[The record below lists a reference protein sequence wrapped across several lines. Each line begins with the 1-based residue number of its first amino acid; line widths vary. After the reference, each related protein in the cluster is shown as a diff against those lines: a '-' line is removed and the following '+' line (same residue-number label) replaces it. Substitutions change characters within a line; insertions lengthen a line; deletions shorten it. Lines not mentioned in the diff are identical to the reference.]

1 MQLIWYRH
9 DLRTHDHGPLTRA
22 MEKEAGIVGLYIHDE
37 RQDEEVFPGV
47 YRMGQNRRRFLAE
60 SLVELGK
67 ALQRLGISFTIRSG
81 NVVDEVS
88 FAIREYGVEAVLV
101 QDHPGVW
108 ERRQLEQLMNRHPEI
123 TWSIFAGHTLIKRKD
138 LPVKLGDFPMS
149 FSIFRAELEKHL
161 GIPKKHSAFSI
172 EEQRLFSEMAWC
184 ASPMYQLE
192 EGVTF
197 SLPDFMKN
205 WLDGKKGIVQ
215 GGERA
220 GLDRLDSYVS
230 QNGGVYTY
238 KETRDGLMEFEDSSK
253 LSFWLSHGV
262 LSPRRVYQV
271 LMRVEAEH
279 GRNLSSYWLLFE
291 LLWREY
297 FQWLMRAT
305 DERLFRRRGLLPYD
319 LLWHQD
325 RASFEIW
332 AQGKTGYPLVDAAMA
347 ELNQTGFMSN
357 RARQNAASFLTKN
370 LGIDWLWGAAYFEA
384 MLIDFDP
391 ASNYG
396 NWAYQAGVGTDL
408 RELRAF
414 NVIGQG
420 KRYDPSGDYARFWL
434 HLPNDLPGHVIY
446 DPAKL
451 NMHVKY
457 PEPMVDLDE
466 SLQKRKNELGM

>member
-1 MQLIWYRH
+1 MQLIWYRQ
-9 DLRTHDHGPLTRA
+9 DLRTHDHGPLIRA

-37 RQDEEVFPGV
+37 RQDEEVLPGV

-60 SLVELGK
+60 SLIELGK

-81 NVVDEVS
+81 DVVDEVS
-88 FAIREYGVEAVLV
+88 FAIREYGVEEVLV
-101 QDHPGVW
+101 QDHPSVW
-108 ERRQLEQLMNRHPEI
+108 ERRELEQLMNRHPEI
-123 TWSIFAGHTLIKRKD
+123 KWSIFEGHTLIKQKD

-149 FSIFRAELEKHL
+149 FSTFRGKLEKYL

-172 EEQRLFSEMAWC
+172 EDQGLFTEME
-184 ASPMYQLE
+184 SRVSLMYQQA

-197 SLPDFMKN
+197 SLPDFMKS

-238 KETRDGLMEFEDSSK
+238 KETRDGLFDFEDSSK
-253 LSFWLSHGV
+253 LSFWLSRGA
-262 LSPRRVYQV
+262 LSPRRVYQA
-271 LMRVEAEH
+271 LMKVEAEH
-279 GRNLSSYWLLFE
+279 GRNLSSYWLFFE
-291 LLWREY
+291 LLWRDY

-305 DERLFRRRGLLPYD
+305 DERLFVRQGLLNDSLP
-319 LLWHQD
+319 WHQD
-325 RASFEIW
+325 QEAFQKWR
-332 AQGKTGYPLVDAAMA
+332 QGNTGYPLVDAAMA

-420 KRYDPSGDYARFWL
+420 KRYDPSGDYARYWL
-434 HLPNDLPGHVIY
+434 HLPKELPGHVVY

-457 PEPMVDLDE
+457 AEPMVDLDQ
-466 SLQKRKNELGM
+466 SIQNRKKELGM